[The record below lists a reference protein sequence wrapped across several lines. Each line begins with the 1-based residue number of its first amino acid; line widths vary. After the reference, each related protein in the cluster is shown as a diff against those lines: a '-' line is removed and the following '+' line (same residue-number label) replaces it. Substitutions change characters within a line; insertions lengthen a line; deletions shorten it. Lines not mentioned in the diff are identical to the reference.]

1 MPSFLVAALLLPL
14 GALAGALADHA
25 WPLLSRLETSAPAAS
40 AGWRR
45 CCRACNRPLPLW
57 PGRCRGCGQV
67 RGRSSRLLA
76 LCGALAFAVTGWRF
90 GATAATG
97 AGVLLAWMLLT
108 LAAIDLE
115 CGLLPDRLTL
125 PLLWAGLLYN
135 LLSAAVPLDRAV
147 LGAVAGYL
155 LLWLLY
161 WVFRLLTGR
170 EGLGYGDFKLLA
182 AIGAWLGWTALP
194 TVLLWSSLTG
204 LLAGGMLMLA
214 RRMTRADPLP
224 FGPFLAAAGW
234 MAWLAGTTI

>member
-1 MPSFLVAALLLPL
+1 MPSLFVAALLLPL
-14 GALAGALADHA
+14 GALCGGLADHA
-25 WPLLSRLETSAPAAS
+25 WPLLLRLDTPAGP

-45 CCRACNRPLPLW
+45 RCRGCDQPLPLW
-57 PGRCRGCGQV
+57 RGRCRACGAA
-67 RGRSSRLLA
+67 RGRRPWLLA

-90 GATAATG
+90 GATPAAA
-97 AGVLLAWMLLT
+97 AGVALALGLLM

-135 LLSAAVPLDRAV
+135 LAFAAVPLDQAV
-147 LGAVAGYL
+147 LGAIAGYL
-155 LLWLLY
+155 VLWLVY
-161 WVFRLLTGR
+161 WGFRLLTGR

-182 AIGAWLGWTALP
+182 ALGAWLGWTALP

-204 LLAGGMLMLA
+204 LLTGGMLMLA

-224 FGPFLAAAGW
+224 FGPFLAVAGW
-234 MAWLAGTTI
+234 MAWLGV